1 MVKVVIMLDATQDEN
16 LILSESE
23 KCVIQEKK
31 VLSSFILEQ
40 ACITV

>member
-16 LILSESE
+16 LIVPESE

-31 VLSSFILEQ
+31 ILSSFILEQ